1 MAEKNQH
8 KQKPLA
14 LTLKDREDELI
25 DASAAEAEKRI
36 LAGTAS
42 DSLLIHFLRLGTTKN
57 ELEKKKLEA
66 EVALAESKKEQI
78 DQARKTEE
86 LYTEAIKAMRV
97 YTGQGYSE
105 EEDYED

>member
-1 MAEKNQH
+1 MADKGRP

-25 DASAAEAEKRI
+25 DASVLEAEKRI

-66 EVALAESKKEQI
+66 EVALAESKRDQIEQ
-78 DQARKTEE
+78 AKKTEE
-86 LYTEAIKAMRV
+86 LYAEAIKAMRV
-97 YTGQGYSE
+97 YTGQGYSDE
-105 EEDYED
+105 GDYDD